1 MTIVNEGFLIMTRLT
16 VDLATQE
23 KLVSSG
29 QLTELC
35 DESGRT
41 IGYFHPVRPHG
52 GEEPITDG
60 MRKWANE
67 QFIDEEIEA
76 ALQEP
81 GGCTTE
87 ELIKKLRQP

>member
-1 MTIVNEGFLIMTRLT
+1 MTRLT
-16 VDLATQE
+16 VNSSLRE
-23 KLVSSG
+23 KLTSSG

-52 GEEPITDG
+52 GEESITDE
-60 MRKWANE
+60 MRKWADG
-67 QFIDEEIEA
+67 ISDEEIEQ
-76 ALQEP
+76 ALNEP

-87 ELIKKLRQP
+87 ELIQQLKQL